1 MNKKKAVVKYDSL
14 LRLYLFYN
22 KYIHTTEFPYDFWSC
37 KRRHQKNVYA
47 IDCFIVV
54 LYFSCF
60 VANVTIILICASN
73 LTVKNEN

>member
-14 LRLYLFYN
+14 SR
-22 KYIHTTEFPYDFWSC
+22 YIHTTEFPYDFWSC

-60 VANVTIILICASN
+60 VANVTINLISASN
-73 LTVKNEN
+73 LAVKNKN